1 MPFNNKIKSHFQ
13 EHFSIYVFV
22 SVVFTIGVV
31 FGSVL
36 VSALTLDMN
45 QDIARH
51 LGNFFVN
58 MDQGLGIDSVRSFWT
73 IFGLNVKWLLLIWLL
88 GMSVVG
94 LPVVLILNFLK
105 GALVGFTVSFMIVEY
120 SWDGV
125 LFSLTAVLPQN
136 LVLIPVMLISSASAF
151 AFSLYLVRNRFLKQ
165 NGSIYRPFTRYCLL
179 TLLLTLLVAG
189 ISFFEAYGSPEL
201 MRAVTPVLAN
211 FFGMQAEIV

>member
-1 MPFNNKIKSHFQ
+1 MPFNNSVIKSHFQ
-13 EHFSIYVFV
+13 EHFSIYMFV
-22 SVVFTIGVV
+22 SVIFTIGVV

-51 LGNFFVN
+51 LGNFFAK
-58 MDQGLGIDSVRSFWT
+58 MDQGLGIDPVRSFWT

-94 LPVVLILNFLK
+94 LPVVLVLNFLK
-105 GALVGFTVSFMIVEY
+105 GALVGFTVSFMITEY
-120 SWDGV
+120 AWEGV

-136 LVLIPVMLISSASAF
+136 LILIPIMLVSSASAVI
-151 AFSLYLVRNRFLKQ
+151 FSLYLVRNRFLKQ
-165 NGSIYRPFTRYCLL
+165 NGSIYHPFSRYCLL
-179 TLLLTLLVAG
+179 TLLLVALVAG
-189 ISFFEAYGSPEL
+189 ISLFEAYGSPEL

-211 FFGMQAEIV
+211 LLGLP